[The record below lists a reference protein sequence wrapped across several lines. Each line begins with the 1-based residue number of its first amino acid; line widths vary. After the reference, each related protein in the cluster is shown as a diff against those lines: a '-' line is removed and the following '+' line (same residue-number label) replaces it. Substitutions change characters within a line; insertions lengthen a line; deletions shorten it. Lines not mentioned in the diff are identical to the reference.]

1 VKNKTFISGATFG
14 STFEE
19 EIFTMLDKAQ
29 IPYRKE
35 ETLSSGKR
43 RRKDKKCDIEAM
55 LTDKSVF
62 IELKTL
68 WDDKALEYDLYN
80 HGLDCNLKY
89 HQIQSMDY
97 LVIKF
102 RPHSKI
108 KVNEMYMVHKKDF
121 VLWAIT
127 VKKKSASLKDFRKI
141 GTLIQ
146 DMRWLNDVRRT
157 N

>member
-1 VKNKTFISGATFG
+1 MNKSKFISGATFG

-19 EIFTMLDKAQ
+19 EVFIMLDKAQ

-43 RRKDKKCDIEAM
+43 RRKDKKCDIEAI

-62 IELKTL
+62 VELKTL

-80 HGLDCNLKY
+80 HGLNCNLKH
-89 HQIQSMDY
+89 HQIKAMDY

-108 KVNEMYMVHKKDF
+108 TVDEMYMVKKKDF
-121 VLWAIT
+121 VLWAIS
-127 VKKKSASLKDFRKI
+127 VKKKSASLKDFRNI
-141 GTLIQ
+141 GTLIT
-146 DMRWLNDVRRT
+146 DMEWIKSL
-157 N
+157 

>member
-1 VKNKTFISGATFG
+1 MKNKKWISGATYG
-14 STFEE
+14 AAFESE
-19 EIFTMLDKAQ
+19 VFTMLDNAC

-43 RRKDKKCDIEAM
+43 RKKDKKCDLECI
-55 LTDKSVF
+55 LDDKSIF

-80 HGLDCNLKY
+80 HNLNCNLKY
-89 HQIQSMDY
+89 HQIKAMDY

-108 KVNEMYMVHKKDF
+108 EVAEMYKVSKIDF
-121 VLWAIT
+121 FMWAIEQ
-127 VKKKSASLKDFRKI
+127 KKKSISLKDFRKI
-141 GTLIQ
+141 GTLIE
-146 DMRWLNDVRRT
+146 DMSWLI
-157 N
+157 